1 MTRRRV
7 AHTAAA
13 ALLAL
18 TGLSS
23 AASHAETLL
32 VIPGQL
38 VQGQLALAQPFTV
51 PGAGTVSVR
60 LSDLNWP
67 AALASL
73 TFAATTP
80 TAVVASLPGAGQTSF
95 TVGNAGLYDAVVD
108 AVASP
113 QALLN
118 LGEFSLTV
126 DFTAAVPLPATS
138 LLMLSGLV
146 CLALFLLRRARGETL
161 NPARM
166 QPAS

>member
-1 MTRRRV
+1 MTRRTG
-7 AHTAAA
+7 AHTAGA

-18 TGLSS
+18 AGLSS

-32 VIPGQL
+32 VIPGQV

-51 PGAGTVSVR
+51 PGAGTVSVT
-60 LSDLNWP
+60 LTDLNWP

-80 TAVVASLPGAGQTSF
+80 TAVVASLSGAGQTSF
-95 TVGNAGLYDAVVD
+95 TVGSTGLYDAVVD

-126 DFTAAVPLPATS
+126 NFTAAVPLPPTS
-138 LLMLSGLV
+138 LLMLSGFG
-146 CLALFLLRRARGETL
+146 CLALFLLGKSRGETP
-161 NPARM
+161 NPGRM